1 MGFRNPLPTILK
13 VISFDTWN
21 VFEALT
27 KMASLSSCQI
37 YGWFCRMGGGWCI
50 SNGYALKKKYGLQIG
65 RKTHFIGLQSV
76 DPGFSL
82 LIPQSP
88 PSSYIFADPP
98 PPTGRNPPC
107 RLPIHTKFYSFSP
120 TVHSP
125 SLNNNFHV
133 ISQ

>member
-50 SNGYALKKKYGLQIG
+50 SNVYALEKKYGLQIG

-88 PSSYIFADPP
+88 PCSYIFADPP
-98 PPTGRNPPC
+98 PPPPPPGEI
-107 RLPIHTKFYSFSP
+107 LP
-120 TVHSP
+120 VDSP
-125 SLNNNFHV
+125 STPNFIPSHQKF
-133 ISQ
+133 IPPH

>member
-50 SNGYALKKKYGLQIG
+50 SNVYALEKKYGLQIG

-88 PSSYIFADPP
+88 PSSYIFAAPP
-98 PPTGRNPPC
+98 PPPPPPGEI
-107 RLPIHTKFYSFSP
+107 LP
-120 TVHSP
+120 VDSP
-125 SLNNNFHV
+125 STPNFIPSHQKF
-133 ISQ
+133 IPPH

>member
-50 SNGYALKKKYGLQIG
+50 SNVYALEKKYGLQIG

-88 PSSYIFADPP
+88 PSRYIVADPLP
-98 PPTGRNPPC
+98 PSLGEI
-107 RLPIHTKFYSFSP
+107 LP
-120 TVHSP
+120 VDSP
-125 SLNNNFHV
+125 STPNFVPSHQKF
-133 ISQ
+133 IPPH